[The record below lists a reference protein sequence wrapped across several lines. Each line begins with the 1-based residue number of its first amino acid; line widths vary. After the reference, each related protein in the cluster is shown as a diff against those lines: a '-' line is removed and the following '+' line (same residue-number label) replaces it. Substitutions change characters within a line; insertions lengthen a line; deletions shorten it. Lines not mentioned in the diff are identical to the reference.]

1 MRLLRRTARGRLG
14 RIAPLPAL
22 ALLMAIAPGA
32 GAQTPPAGS
41 DKTGEVTDLVNAL
54 LGSLMGGAEVT
65 GASLQA
71 EVAEAGGVP
80 FKRDV
85 PLAFIGREELARYL
99 KELID
104 SEYPTGRA
112 RSDERL
118 LSAFDLL
125 PPRTDLRALRGRLL
139 EENVAGFYDER
150 PERRRLYAVS
160 EDRSFTPMNQIV
172 LAHELRHA
180 LQDQYRDLY
189 AYLGDDVTDFDDRR
203 IAWMSLLEGD
213 ATLVMERFV
222 KQRLGL
228 PGVEGAESAA
238 GMDSAGL
245 GAPGLFDLPDAP
257 PVVRDHLIQPYLAGL
272 ALCRAV
278 WARGGAAALRD
289 AWASPPESTEQVL
302 HPSRFFEREAPRRV
316 TPRLAPPAGAWQLS
330 EGTLGEL
337 LLRSLLE
344 PGAETAAEGWGGDGW
359 RLYDVRSRTL
369 LLWRSEWDTPADARE
384 FQTALRARFDRHATR
399 EPARDG
405 FELFRNA
412 SGFLFAIRT
421 EGDAVELVSG
431 DDPGAVVRVLT
442 GRR

>member
-1 MRLLRRTARGRLG
+1 
-14 RIAPLPAL
+14 
-22 ALLMAIAPGA
+22 
-32 GAQTPPAGS
+32 
-41 DKTGEVTDLVNAL
+41 VNAL
-54 LGSLMGGAEVT
+54 LGTLMGGAEVT

-85 PLAFIGREELARYL
+85 PLAFIGRAELASYL

-118 LSAFDLL
+118 LQAFDLL
-125 PPRTDLRALRGRLL
+125 PRGADLRALRGRLL

-150 PERRRLYAVS
+150 PDRRRLYAVS

-203 IAWMSLLEGD
+203 VAWMSLLEGD

-228 PGVEGAESAA
+228 PGLEGAEG
-238 GMDSAGL
+238 GMDAAGL

-278 WARGGAAALRD
+278 WTRGGAPALRD
-289 AWASPPESTEQVL
+289 AWANPPESTEQVL
-302 HPSRFFEREAPRRV
+302 HPERFFAREAPRQLV
-316 TPRLAPPAGAWQLS
+316 PRALPPPGVRLLS
-330 EGTLGEL
+330 SGTLGEL

-344 PGAETAAEGWGGDGW
+344 PGAESAAEGWGGDAW
-359 RLYDVRSRTL
+359 RLYDLRSRTL
-369 LLWRSEWDTPADARE
+369 LVWRSEWDSPADARE
-384 FQTALRARFDRHATR
+384 FQTALRARFDRRATR

-405 FELFRNA
+405 YELFRNA
-412 SGFLFAIRT
+412 SGFLFAMRAD
-421 EGDAVELVSG
+421 GDAVELVSG
-431 DDPGAVVRVLT
+431 DDPEAVVKVLA

>member
-1 MRLLRRTARGRLG
+1 MPPRRCAERVRSGRTGLLA
-14 RIAPLPAL
+14 AL
-22 ALLMAIAPGA
+22 ALVLALAPAAI
-32 GAQTPPAGS
+32 AQTPPPGN

-54 LGSLMGGAEVT
+54 LGTLMGGAEVT

-85 PLAFIGREELARYL
+85 PLAFIGREELGRYL

-104 SEYPTGRA
+104 AEYPTGRA

-118 LSAFDLL
+118 LQAFDLL
-125 PPRTDLRALRGRLL
+125 PRGTDLRALRGRLL

-189 AYLGDDVTDFDDRR
+189 AYLGNDVTDFDDRR
-203 IAWMSLLEGD
+203 VAWMSLLEGD

-228 PGVEGAESAA
+228 SGIEGSDA
-238 GMDSAGL
+238 GGTDAAGL
-245 GAPGLFDLPDAP
+245 GTPGLFDLPDAP

-272 ALCRAV
+272 ALCREV
-278 WARGGAAALRD
+278 WARGGASALRD
-289 AWASPPESTEQVL
+289 AWANPPASTEQVL
-302 HPSRFFEREAPRRV
+302 HPSRFFAREAPRRV
-316 TPRLAPPAGAWQLS
+316 TPRLAPPTGAWQLS

-344 PGAETAAEGWGGDGW
+344 PGGEGAAEGWGGDGW
-359 RLYDVRSRTL
+359 RLYDAGSRTL
-369 LLWRSEWDTPADARE
+369 LLWRSEWDTAADARE
-384 FQTALRARFDRHATR
+384 FQAALRARFERRATR

-412 SGFLFAIRT
+412 SGFLFAIRA

-431 DDPGAVVRVLT
+431 DDPQAVLRVLA
-442 GRR
+442 GR